1 MRNVNKILLAIIIV
15 LVLALAGI
23 VVWQVWFTTTSYY
36 AVYLRTGDLYF
47 GELSRFPSF
56 GLKHVYMLQVNA
68 QNSQSPISVQKFTN
82 VFWGP
87 EDFVKLNRDEVVWY
101 TKLKPESQLV
111 KLISTNPDLVPG
123 TNQVPQGNNVVPQ
136 EPSSQKPG
144 VEGSQK

>member
-1 MRNVNKILLAIIIV
+1 MHYSDVDCMKNVNKVLVAVIIV
-15 LVLALAGI
+15 LVLLLAGI
-23 VVWQVWFTTTSYY
+23 IVWQAWLVGPSYY

-68 QNSQSPISVQKFTN
+68 QSGQNPISIQKFTN

-87 EDFVKLNRDEVVWY
+87 EDFIKLNRDEVVWY

-111 KLISTNPDLVPG
+111 KLIAANPELLPAATG
-123 TNQVPQGNNVVPQ
+123 TPQ
-136 EPSSQKPG
+136 EPSSNQPETEK
-144 VEGSQK
+144 